1 MQCPEAKLVEA
12 LLALRGDETGS
23 LPVAVHPPP
32 RQKMVGL
39 SPIGVRKNVILVYVI
54 PEQNNVNQQF

>member
-1 MQCPEAKLVEA
+1 MKQAAFQLQYTP
-12 LLALRGDETGS
+12 
-23 LPVAVHPPP
+23 PPP